1 MRDKA
6 TNYFWQL
13 LILTDTHVHTHISK
27 LCYMLIKYLIVE
39 NSDY

>member
-13 LILTDTHVHTHISK
+13 LILTDIHVHTHISK